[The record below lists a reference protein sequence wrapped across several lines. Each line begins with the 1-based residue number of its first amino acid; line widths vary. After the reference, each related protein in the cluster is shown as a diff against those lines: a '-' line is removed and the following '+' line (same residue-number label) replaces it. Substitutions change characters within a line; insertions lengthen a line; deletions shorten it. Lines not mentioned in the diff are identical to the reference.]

1 MPATTRKVL
10 DRRRLL
16 AAGGAAAALL
26 VAERLAGAWP
36 APAQR
41 GGYPFTLGVASGDPA
56 PGGVV
61 LWTRL
66 APRPL
71 LADGGMAARAVPVD
85 W

>member
-16 AAGGAAAALL
+16 AASGAGAALL

-56 PGGVV
+56 PAGVV
-61 LWTRL
+61 L
-66 APRPL
+66 
-71 LADGGMAARAVPVD
+71 RAVPAPVIAPLTVPAPAR